1 MYGVVNGFTTETYES
16 LHKNFVKI
24 PYRISNKKKET
35 LTIDNK
41 MKTGFDKFLHCLDL
55 YIDLLEYP
63 IIDDESRVIIYESLT
78 LDNGSITRATHNYH
92 DKAWFSNVAVSMDFD
107 ESDDYISDQGVCY
120 GLVTEFI
127 VNTLIFY
134 IIQFL

>member
-1 MYGVVNGFTTETYES
+1 
-16 LHKNFVKI
+16 
-24 PYRISNKKKET
+24 
-35 LTIDNK
+35 

-63 IIDDESRVIIYESLT
+63 IIDDESRVKIYESVT
-78 LDNGSITRATHNYH
+78 LENGAITCATNNYH
-92 DKAWFSNVAVSMDFD
+92 NKAWFSNVAVSMDFD

>member
-1 MYGVVNGFTTETYES
+1 
-16 LHKNFVKI
+16 
-24 PYRISNKKKET
+24 
-35 LTIDNK
+35 
-41 MKTGFDKFLHCLDL
+41 MKTGFDKFLHCLNL

-63 IIDDESRVIIYESLT
+63 IIDDESRVKIYESVT
-78 LDNGSITRATHNYH
+78 LENGAIMRATNNYH
-92 DKAWFSNVAVSMDFD
+92 NKAWFSNVAVSMDFD